1 MDTNANKK
9 FCLAVRMVE
18 DSALEAFED
27 VSLNNETYARNFVV
41 RMVGGDDIIG
51 VKGVAQ
57 SSLLD

>member
-1 MDTNANKK
+1 
-9 FCLAVRMVE
+9 MVE
-18 DSALEAFED
+18 DGALEAFED